1 MCNGWIKIH
10 RKMVDWEW
18 YSDTNTFRL
27 FFHLLLTANSEDK
40 RWQGIVV
47 KRGQVVISYDTIA
60 KRLGLS
66 IRQARTSLAKLISTN
81 EITKQTTNRYT
92 LVTICKYE
100 DYQQNPN
107 EVRQAKSQAER
118 QANDKQT
125 TSNLTPERQQ
135 HKKNKKKEDK
145 EEQILT
151 NVHICSKKSAADAAL
166 TYQGLIE
173 EKFLEKQKRF
183 YESLIPYVGIYGRE
197 LIRAF
202 YDYWSEPNKSHTKIR
217 MELERTW
224 DVKRR
229 LATWAKNSASYE
241 RRFNQTSNGSGS
253 TKAERDA
260 EWAAHV
266 IEKLSRP
273 DDDSDGLPPGL

>member
-1 MCNGWIKIH
+1 
-10 RKMVDWEW
+10 MVDWEW

-47 KRGQVVISYDTIA
+47 KRGQVVISYDTI
-60 KRLGLS
+60 KKSIGLS
-66 IRQARTSLAKLISTN
+66 LQQARTSMSKLISTS
-81 EITKQTTNRYT
+81 EITKQVTNKYT
-92 LVTICKYE
+92 IVTISKYE
-100 DYQQNPN
+100 EYQQNPKA
-107 EVRQAKSQAER
+107 EQQAKQQAKQ
-118 QANDKQT
+118 QANNKQA
-125 TSNLTPERQQ
+125 TSDPTPEQQQ

-151 NVHICSKKSAADAAL
+151 NVHICSRRSAAEAAL
-166 TYQGLIE
+166 TYQGSIE
-173 EKFLEKQKRF
+173 EKLLGKQKSF
-183 YESLIPYVGIYGRE
+183 YESLIPFVGIYGRE

-266 IEKLSRP
+266 IEKISRP
-273 DDDSDGLPPGL
+273 DDESDRLPPEL